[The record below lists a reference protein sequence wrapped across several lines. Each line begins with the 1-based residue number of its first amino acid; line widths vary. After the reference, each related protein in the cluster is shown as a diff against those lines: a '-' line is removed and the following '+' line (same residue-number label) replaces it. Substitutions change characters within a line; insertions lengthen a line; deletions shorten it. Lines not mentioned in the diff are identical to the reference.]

1 MKNTLLFTYSTN
13 TLVGLLTVNMTQNCL
28 TPKIMKMCDCM
39 IVTLLKMRPHHA
51 AHPHPEI
58 PEVRPS
64 PGEKTLFGKL
74 WRELNDT
81 QTEIKIIKNRCLALR
96 TTIIKGSQS

>member
-39 IVTLLKMRPHHA
+39 IVTLLKMRPITRH
-51 AHPHPEI
+51 I
-58 PEVRPS
+58 PNS
-64 PGEKTLFGKL
+64 LL
-74 WRELNDT
+74 
-81 QTEIKIIKNRCLALR
+81 
-96 TTIIKGSQS
+96 